1 MAVLLLATLLV
12 GCKDDE
18 EVTWT
23 QYNADGESID
33 VDVGAAKVEPA
44 RTAVLHSNTGSIEIG
59 AASVDPGGGPL
70 GTVHTV
76 RVDVL
81 PDYASGVGRV
91 SVRTSSGERG
101 EDEYDLVADSTGE
114 GIWLFQLTSQGEGGE
129 ARTDTFTFRLWASDD
144 QADTGG

>member
-1 MAVLLLATLLV
+1 
-12 GCKDDE
+12 
-18 EVTWT
+18 
-23 QYNADGESID
+23 
-33 VDVGAAKVEPA
+33 
-44 RTAVLHSNTGSIEIG
+44 
-59 AASVDPGGGPL
+59 
-70 GTVHTV
+70 
-76 RVDVL
+76 VDVL